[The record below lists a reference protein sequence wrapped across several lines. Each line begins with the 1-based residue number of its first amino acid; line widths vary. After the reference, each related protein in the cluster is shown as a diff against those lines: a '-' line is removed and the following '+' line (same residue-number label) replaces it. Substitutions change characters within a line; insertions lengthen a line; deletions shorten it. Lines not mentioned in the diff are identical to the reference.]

1 MWLRQASAAR
11 ETALECD
18 SVKRTGQVGADP
30 ASPGGMPAGVL
41 DLRTQSGGARLE
53 RAHRLN

>member
-18 SVKRTGQVGADP
+18 SVKRTGQGGADP
-30 ASPGGMPAGVL
+30 ASLGGTPVVGL
-41 DLRTQSGGARLE
+41 DLRTQSSGGKTGE
-53 RAHRLN
+53 PTD